1 MAEPTISGTLTRED
15 KDRIGFA
22 NAIVLSSGDEDE
34 LPANGGAGSSSFHGA
49 GSSSDPAAKRVKLE
63 GGGSKPL
70 PAPAAPAPVSDTGPN
85 LHPFAATAAC

>member
-1 MAEPTISGTLTRED
+1 MEFQVLALTL
-15 KDRIGFA
+15 KDRYPS
-22 NAIVLSSGDEDE
+22 AIPAGATRADLCDEDE

-49 GSSSDPAAKRVKLE
+49 GSSSDPAPKRVKLE

-85 LHPFAATAAC
+85 LRPFAATAAC